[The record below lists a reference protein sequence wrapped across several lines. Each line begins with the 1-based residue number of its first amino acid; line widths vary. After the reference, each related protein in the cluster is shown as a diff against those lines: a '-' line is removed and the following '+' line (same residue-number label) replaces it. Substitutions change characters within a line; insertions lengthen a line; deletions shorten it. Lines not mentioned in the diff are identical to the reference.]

1 MFSLLRKKRAQKILS
16 RNAARREAIAS
27 TSTRPASKSKTKPVQ
42 HQRWIR
48 TDEMTLGMYVAEL
61 SVPWEETGFM
71 FQGFTVDS
79 TRLLKQVQEA
89 SEYAMVR
96 TSKVAY
102 VSSTSANRYCR
113 EELAAV

>member
-16 RNAARREAIAS
+16 RNAARRAAVATTSSRSAS
-27 TSTRPASKSKTKPVQ
+27 NSKTKPVQ
-42 HQRWIR
+42 HQRWIK
-48 TDEMTLGMYVAEL
+48 TEELTLGMYVAEL
-61 SVPWEETGFM
+61 NVPWEETGFM
-71 FQGFTVDS
+71 FQGFCVDS

-96 TSKVAY
+96 TQKVAY
-102 VSSTSANRYCR
+102 VSSTSTNRYCR